1 MASIAVRSSAE
12 PAPQQQETIGNTL
25 WTVIDGN
32 RSILIDLQPQH
43 YAEDCIRAN
52 DTYECINS
60 VPGPA
65 WLTIENYKIVDNR
78 KSKNITI
85 TKTLYHG
92 FPPYIFKQFYELQR
106 FEMSHQGLTHIEKG
120 HFDNSE
126 MLINLN
132 LSHNYIAELS
142 PSIFWHMRKIE
153 VIDLSFNNIWTVPDS
168 TFLRNNLTSLY
179 LHNNNLTAITWDMF
193 NMGGLQ
199 HLTLRDNNI
208 LFIEWKAY
216 ASGLIIGAIDLSNN
230 PLVKSNSSIQVEG
243 LCINIENTGVEEAWI
258 LPKMQSLRA
267 ENNKISKI
275 NLQEEGQTEF
285 QLKSLNLSNNQLE
298 SIAPIAQLHHL
309 ETLDLSF
316 NRLSTL
322 NATTFT
328 EMPHL
333 RVVSLRNN
341 NLSTVNFRFLL
352 NSFSLE
358 YFDLSYN
365 NLQIYRWDII
375 SPSLQELHLEGNNL
389 TAIPASVAEVA
400 PQLTHIGIN
409 DNNWNCNQ
417 LTGALVGLRK
427 DGIEAVVNERQWG
440 ISSGRNYTG
449 NVKGIRCSSDDEMI
463 SIAMQT
469 GNVLDQRIG
478 EPQQV
483 TQAEVE
489 NVINT
494 KLADLEKRLMAKL
507 EEMILQMKTDLI
519 AHFENKTLEG

>member
-1 MASIAVRSSAE
+1 MACITVRSLEIAE
-12 PAPQQQETIGNTL
+12 QEGISNTL
-25 WTVIDGN
+25 WTTIDGN
-32 RSILIDLQPQH
+32 RSILIDLEPQH

-60 VPGPA
+60 IPEPA

-78 KSKNITI
+78 ESKNITV

-92 FPPYIFKQFYELQR
+92 FPSNIFKQFYELQR
-106 FEMSHQGLTHIEKG
+106 FEMSHQGLTLIEKS

-126 MLINLN
+126 MLISLN
-132 LSHNYIAELS
+132 LSHNRIAELS

-153 VIDLSFNNIWTVPDS
+153 VIDLSFNNICSLPDS

-193 NMGGLQ
+193 NMRGLQ
-199 HLTLRDNNI
+199 HLTLRENNI
-208 LFIEWKAY
+208 LFVEWKAF

-230 PLVKSNSSIQVEG
+230 PLVKSNSSIQVEAA
-243 LCINIENTGVEEAWI
+243 CINIENTGVEEVWI
-258 LPKMQSLRA
+258 LAKMQSLRA
-267 ENNKISKI
+267 ENNQISRI
-275 NLQEEGQTEF
+275 ILEDVQTEF
-285 QLKSLNLSNNQLE
+285 QLKSLNLSNNQLQ
-298 SIAPIAQLHHL
+298 SIAQPLAQLHHL

-328 EMPHL
+328 KMPHL
-333 RVVSLRNN
+333 RFVSLRNN
-341 NLSTVNFRFLL
+341 SLSTVDFHFLL

-389 TAIPASVAEVA
+389 TAIPANIAEVA

-409 DNNWNCNQ
+409 DNDWNCNQ
-417 LTGALVGLRK
+417 LTRALVGLRK
-427 DGIEAVVNERQWG
+427 DGIESVVDEAQWG
-440 ISSGRNYTG
+440 ISSGRNYTWK
-449 NVKGIRCSSDDEMI
+449 VQGIPCFSGDEVI
-463 SIAMQT
+463 SMQT
-469 GNVLDQRIG
+469 GDVINQRFG

-483 TQAEVE
+483 TQADVE
-489 NVINT
+489 NVINI
-494 KLADLEKRLMAKL
+494 KLEDLEKRLMLKL

-519 AHFENKTLEG
+519 AHFENRTLEG